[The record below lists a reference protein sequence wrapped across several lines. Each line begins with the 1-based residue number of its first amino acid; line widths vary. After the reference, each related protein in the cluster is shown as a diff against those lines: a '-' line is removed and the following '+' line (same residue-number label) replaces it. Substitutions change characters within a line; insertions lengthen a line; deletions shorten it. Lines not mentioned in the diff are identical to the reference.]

1 MSATTATTHTTSD
14 MDGGTGFGSDK
25 GERESD
31 ARHDSSSSS
40 HASAPASPASA
51 VFRFMLLIEVL
62 EVVRRS
68 MWAVFRVE
76 WECLNKNF
84 GSLAKDAR
92 DSEEEGEEGVELID
106 DHR

>member
-1 MSATTATTHTTSD
+1 
-14 MDGGTGFGSDK
+14 
-25 GERESD
+25 
-31 ARHDSSSSS
+31 
-40 HASAPASPASA
+40 
-51 VFRFMLLIEVL
+51 MLLIEVL